1 MPPFSYVDAVLPV
14 REDLPATHRRAWRR
28 LAEPGTWWSGRER
41 VAIAAEVRR
50 AARCSYCRARKVALS
65 PDAVEGAHQS
75 LGALPEAMVE
85 VIHRVVM
92 DPARLSRSWYE
103 QLRADGVTDAHYVE
117 TIGVI
122 VTVVSIDSFHRGLG
136 VPPEPLPEPLAGE
149 PSRRR
154 PPAAKLDQAWVPMLA
169 EGQATDPEARTFM
182 RRRNPNV
189 LRALSLVPDEVR
201 GLRELSAAQYLP
213 LEQLLNLRA
222 GRSLRRVQMEL
233 IAGRVSALNECFY

>member
-1 MPPFSYVDAVLPV
+1 MGSEMCIRD
-14 REDLPATHRRAWRR
+14 
-28 LAEPGTWWSGRER
+28 S
-41 VAIAAEVRR
+41 
-50 AARCSYCRARKVALS
+50 
-65 PDAVEGAHQS
+65 
-75 LGALPEAMVE
+75 
-85 VIHRVVM
+85 
-92 DPARLSRSWYE
+92 SWYE

-136 VPPEPLPEPLAGE
+136 VPREPLPEPLAGE

-169 EGQATDPEARTFM
+169 EGQATGPEARTFM

>member
-1 MPPFSYVDAVLPV
+1 MPPFSYVGAVLPV

-28 LAEPGTWWSGRER
+28 LAEPGTWWTGRQR

-50 AARCSYCRARKVALS
+50 AARCGYCRTRKVALS
-65 PDAVEGAHQS
+65 PNAVEGAHQS
-75 LGALPEAMVE
+75 LGALPEAVVE
-85 VIHRVVM
+85 VIHRVVT

-169 EGQATDPEARTFM
+169 EGQATGPEAKLFM

>member
-1 MPPFSYVDAVLPV
+1 VPLFSYAGAVLPV

-28 LAEPGTWWSGRER
+28 LAEPGTWWSGRQR

-50 AARCSYCRARKVALS
+50 AARCGYCRARKVALS
-65 PDAVEGAHQS
+65 PDAVEGTHQS
-75 LGALPEAMVE
+75 LGALPEAVVE
-85 VIHRVVM
+85 VIHRVVT

-103 QLRADGVTDAHYVE
+103 KLRADGVTDAHYVE